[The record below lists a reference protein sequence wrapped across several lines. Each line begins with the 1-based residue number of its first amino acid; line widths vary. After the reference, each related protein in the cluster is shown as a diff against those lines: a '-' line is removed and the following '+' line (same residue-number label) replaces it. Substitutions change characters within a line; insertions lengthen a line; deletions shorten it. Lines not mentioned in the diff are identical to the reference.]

1 MSLNSLRAT
10 NGWKTKQRP
19 MEGQWLQTKP
29 SPITPLHN
37 YRAVSF
43 TGEAPEAVH
52 YALHHL
58 GGLVIVTNPHSSS
71 LDKGMEPKNGIVQSD
86 MVVSPQLELPDVF
99 ALLHLANQVSSLLM
113 IEGVIGECVRCVCV
127 CVCVCIL

>member
-1 MSLNSLRAT
+1 MSLISLKAT
-10 NGWKTKQRP
+10 NGLKTKQRP
-19 MEGQWLQTKP
+19 KEGQFANIPPEL
-29 SPITPLHN
+29 LLFRN

-58 GGLVIVTNPHSSS
+58 SGLVIVTDPHPSS
-71 LDKGMEPKNGIVQSD
+71 LEPKNGLMHSD

-113 IEGVIGECVRCVCV
+113 IEGVIGEE
-127 CVCVCIL
+127 ILYEDFTVSFISLSC